1 MQWGKRLEDTG
12 SDWQVD
18 FGEDNISCLI
28 SSKDAG
34 LNNENI
40 GGNLSDEFIILL
52 LKKEL
57 NSSAECIAGGIC
69 WDGVDRCKILSMECQ
84 RDLVFKQL
92 SNKDEK

>member
-1 MQWGKRLEDTG
+1 MLLINTSNYYVITRATLSMQWGKRLEDTG

-40 GGNLSDEFIILL
+40 GQCSE
-52 LKKEL
+52 
-57 NSSAECIAGGIC
+57 
-69 WDGVDRCKILSMECQ
+69 V
-84 RDLVFKQL
+84 
-92 SNKDEK
+92 KD